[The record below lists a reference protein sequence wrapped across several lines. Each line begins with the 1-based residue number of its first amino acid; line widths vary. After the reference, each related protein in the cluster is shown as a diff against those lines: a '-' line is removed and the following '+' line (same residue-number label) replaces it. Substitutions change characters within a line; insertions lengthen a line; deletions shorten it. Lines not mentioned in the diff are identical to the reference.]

1 MNKIIFHIGYPR
13 TGTTYLQEKIFP
25 KINSI
30 NFIGKPFK
38 SINSKIF
45 YNFEKKIFSYDEI
58 FFNENIKNI
67 ANELKP
73 LFKNKINLISHEGF
87 LRNTRFFEK
96 KHKFYKGNNYS
107 LNLRRIYQ
115 VLSLLIKKK
124 DIFFLIFIRK
134 QEDILPSYYSNF
146 WKSELELHPKIDF
159 LKFINNC
166 LDTKRYNFSKA
177 LNYNKLFNF
186 LSNFIPKKN
195 IIFLN
200 YESFFEKEKN
210 TIKKFSSLFGLRE
223 NEIKNLIS
231 SKIINSNKINRY
243 YNFRNMD
250 NYFPKI
256 LRKRFYYNPE
266 TQEKI
271 FNFYKSDNKKLD
283 RKIKFLNLK
292 SKKYY

>member
-13 TGTTYLQEKIFP
+13 TGTTYLQEKVFP
-25 KINSI
+25 KINNI

-38 SINSKIF
+38 STNSKIF
-45 YNFEKKIFSYDEI
+45 YNFEKKIFNYDEI

-67 ANELKP
+67 ANDLKP

-107 LNLRRIYQ
+107 LNLKRIYQ
-115 VLSLLIKKK
+115 ILSFLIKKK
-124 DIFFLIFIRK
+124 NIFFLIFIRK

-146 WKSELELHPKIDF
+146 WKAELELHPKIDF
-159 LKFINNC
+159 LKFIKDS
-166 LDTKRYNFSKA
+166 LDSKKYNFSKA
-177 LNYNKLFNF
+177 INYYNLFNF

-210 TIKKFSSLFGLRE
+210 TIKTFSSLFDA
-223 NEIKNLIS
+223 N
-231 SKIINSNKINRY
+231 
-243 YNFRNMD
+243 
-250 NYFPKI
+250 
-256 LRKRFYYNPE
+256 
-266 TQEKI
+266 
-271 FNFYKSDNKKLD
+271 
-283 RKIKFLNLK
+283 
-292 SKKYY
+292 